1 MIHWDLAYE
10 NPGAGE
16 RSRLGFSAGRPI
28 RLIET
33 LQNPESLESLA
44 SLDRP

>member
-1 MIHWDLAYE
+1 MIHWDLAYW
-10 NPGAGE
+10 NPGAEE
-16 RSRLGFSAGRPI
+16 RSRPCFSAGRPI
-28 RLIET
+28 NLIET